1 MKNKKQNEYTEL
13 VSFRLNK
20 VNKAKLDGLAPA
32 DNRPLAQYV
41 RIFVEE
47 FLRRSKHHRP
57 ALVRQPK
64 N

>member
-1 MKNKKQNEYTEL
+1 MAKTKKQNEYTEL

-20 VNKAKLDGLAPA
+20 VNKTKLDGLAQA

-47 FLRRSKHHRP
+47 FLSK
-57 ALVRQPK
+57 K
-64 N
+64 